1 MCYRIHSCGADLR
14 SRCRG
19 ALLQDL
25 EGQAL
30 EEHERG
36 ALTLEES
43 DCFKRSRRDVV
54 PLRLSFLFC
63 FSNWVA
69 PPPCVFFHYCGT
81 DLRSGCRQTTLNT
94 LMVGHSG

>member
-1 MCYRIHSCGADLR
+1 MGCRIHSYGTDLR

-19 ALLQDL
+19 APLKGL

-43 DCFKRSRRDVV
+43 DYASARG
-54 PLRLSFLFC
+54 
-63 FSNWVA
+63 A
-69 PPPCVFFHYCGT
+69 
-81 DLRSGCRQTTLNT
+81 TLCPWD
-94 LMVGHSG
+94 